1 MLCSRVQNQLSAYS
15 DGELTGVEM
24 LEIRQH
30 LDACDTCRQEHEQL
44 VRVKRLF
51 SALADAQPPRQF
63 DPDILDRAPRP
74 RYSWFRTHV
83 LSRCEDAW
91 YTLEDRAFGAFFA
104 ARDCVRAWLARP
116 AQVRRGLANCA
127 TAAVLASCAFMA
139 GALQRPQHADAVN
152 ARLSEAIA
160 VGQVEDPGVAVF
172 AGTRVLRPVSR
183 ETVSPLPP
191 AYIHPGEGTP
201 IDRSDLPVAASAPP
215 LRALVPDRDV
225 RTLYPADPAFP
236 GEEELPVTR
245 PFRRLPAERVTLV
258 RYQGSGF
265 GSFSR

>member
-30 LDACDTCRQEHEQL
+30 LDACDACCREYDQL
-44 VRVKRLF
+44 VQVKRLF
-51 SALADAQPPRQF
+51 CALADVQPPQQF
-63 DPDILDRAPRP
+63 ESGLLDRSPRS

-83 LSRCEDAW
+83 LSRCEEAW
-91 YTLEDRAFGAFFA
+91 YTLEDQGYRAVFA
-104 ARDCVRAWLARP
+104 VRAWLARP
-116 AQVRRGLANCA
+116 AQVRRGMANCA
-127 TAAVLASCAFMA
+127 TAAALASCAFMA
-139 GALQRPQHADAVN
+139 GALQRPQHADAVT

-160 VGQVEDPGVAVF
+160 VGQVEDPGVVNF
-172 AGTRVLRPVSR
+172 AGTQVLRPVTH

-191 AYIHPGEGTP
+191 AYTHPGEGTP
-201 IDRSDLPVAASAPP
+201 IDRSHLPAVVSAPP
-215 LRALVPDRDV
+215 LRALVPDPDV
-225 RTLYPADPAFP
+225 RTYYPAKPAFR

-258 RYQGSGF
+258 RYQGGGF